1 VPTARRSRTIA
12 APVEQLW
19 DLVCDPHHL
28 PRWWPRVTRVED
40 VDGGAFTEV
49 MQTKKGKWVRA
60 DYDIVGV
67 DEAGHV
73 LTWAQRIDGTPFA
86 RLLSSAETE
95 LRLAPAGTAGAAGSR
110 GGGDDARTVPS
121 RTLYNDGDTADATE
135 VTIELRQ
142 SLAGYSPRFGILAGF
157 SPRMGGYMVRRAAE
171 ATLEQALDGLERISG

>member
-19 DLVCDPHHL
+19 DLICDPHHL
-28 PRWWPRVTRVED
+28 PRWWPRVMRVED

-67 DEAGHV
+67 DEAEHV
-73 LTWAQRIDGTPFA
+73 LTWEQRIDGTPFA

-95 LRLAPAGTAGAAGSR
+95 LRLVAVTAAGS
-110 GGGDDARTVPS
+110 GGGQDAGTVPAQ
-121 RTLYNDGDTADATE
+121 TLSDHGYTASATE

-142 SLAGYSPRFGILAGF
+142 TLAGYSPRFGILAGF
-157 SPRMGGYMVRRAAE
+157 SPRIGGYMVRRAAQD
-171 ATLEQALDGLERISG
+171 TLEQALDGLEQISG